1 MNVNIK
7 YENAKGETVTI
18 HFTHALA
25 EHVCEMVMTLTQR
38 GVTKVEVEV
47 LGF

>member
-1 MNVNIK
+1 MNVNISYK
-7 YENAKGETVTI
+7 NGKGETVNI

-25 EHVCEMVMTLTQR
+25 EHIYEMVMTLTQR
-38 GVTKVEVEV
+38 GVTEVEVEV